1 MASKPEFGVSSSR
14 FGGGQRGGDNQRGRG
29 RGNPGNFVR
38 TTSSFINHGLPTG
51 GTNDVSNVDQ
61 KFEDVRVLDNLE
73 APFGFERYQEGPE
86 RLGWLLNMH
95 ETLMKDSDW
104 ETGRSGVDFY
114 FINDN
119 GETFKTTMLHSPYFF
134 IHCKPG
140 TEGEVEDYLHRR
152 FDDTI
157 EKMKRV
163 KKEDLKQPNHLIGNT
178 RTYIQLSFRN
188 QADLYT
194 VRRILMPVAKKNQEK
209 ANTVDSYAEVV
220 NAANNIGY
228 ENQPHF
234 AAMSSRKNPEDTLDN
249 ILDIREYDVPYYVR
263 AAIDLDIRVGLWY
276 IAKAS
281 HNGTISLTKRPDL
294 VHRPEP
300 VILAFDIETTK
311 LPLKFPDVAIDSI
324 MMISYMIDGR
334 GYLITNRDIVS
345 QDIEDFDY
353 TPKPEFE
360 GPFTIF
366 NEQDEGALLRRFFEH
381 IQEAKPTIF
390 VTYNGDFFDWPFVEG
405 RAKIHGID
413 MYQEIGVY
421 KDDEDEYKCK
431 HATHMDAFRWVKRDS
446 YLPQGSQ
453 GLKAVT
459 TAKLGY
465 NPMELDPEDMTRF
478 ASEFPQTLAQYS
490 VSDAVAT
497 YYLYMKY
504 VHPFIFSLCNIIP
517 LVPDE
522 VLRKGTGTLCE
533 LLLMVEAFRVNVIMP
548 NKHVDQINMFYEG
561 HLLESETYVGGHVE
575 ALEAG
580 VFRSDINS
588 DFKIDPT
595 AAQELIDQLDDAL
608 KFTIQV
614 EEQKSLDDIANY
626 EEIKAQIK
634 KELEELRDRPARQE
648 PPLIYHLDVAAM
660 YPNIILTNRLQPDAM
675 VDESECAT
683 CEFNTTDKTCD
694 RRMKWMWRGEYF
706 PAKKNE
712 YRMIE
717 NQLSIETFPPK
728 YPTGPTRTW
737 NALTDAEKSALVRSR
752 LTDYSKRAYKKVKE
766 TQTVER
772 ESIICQR
779 ENPFYIE
786 TVRAFRDRRYEYKGL
801 HKTWKGKLDVASK
814 DGSAT
819 KVAEAKNMIVLYDS
833 LQLAHK
839 VILNSFYGYVMRKGA
854 RWHSLEMAGIVCLT
868 GSKII
873 QMARQLVE
881 RIGRPLELDTDGIWC
896 ILPKSF
902 PETFTFN
909 LKNGKKFRIDYPC
922 TMLNHLVHAQF
933 TNDQYERLSNPETF
947 EYTVSKENSIF
958 FEIDGPYK
966 AMILPSSTA
975 EDKLLKKRYAVF
987 NEDGSLA
994 ELKGF
999 EMKRRGELKL
1009 IKIFQ
1014 SEIFNVFLDGTT
1026 LEECYAAVAKVADR
1040 WLDVL
1045 FSKAINLDD
1054 DELFELISENRSM
1067 SKTLEEYGAQKST
1080 SITTAKR
1087 LAEFLGDQMIK
1098 DKGLACKF
1106 IISARPHGIPV
1117 SERAVPVAIF
1127 QAEPGVKKHFLRKWL
1142 RDNSLETFDIRDI
1155 LDWDYYLERFGS
1167 VIQKLITIP
1176 AAMQKVRNPVPRVRH
1191 PDWLFKRVAAKDD
1204 KFKQHRITDMF
1215 GKSDK
1220 PLMEDMMDVDDIEEL
1235 NISGTATGIL
1245 PKIAKVTKRKQ
1256 AKPIFDIDAPLPEED
1271 LKSNMPDWN
1280 EDYPEWLEFQKRKWK
1295 RQRLIR
1301 EHNRTSGISKQFPS
1315 QANTASSFFRKQTGS
1330 LVMSVWEVLQ
1340 IVETDIPG
1348 EYRMWVIVQDQMFNI
1363 RLTVPRIFYLNSKE
1377 KEPAEVMNQNPSCDM
1392 VKCSRVLPRSHP
1404 CSNLF
1409 HMSMPEITYQNELK
1423 KFSNIFNHPTT
1434 EGVYETQVPLMTRAI
1449 LQLGAT
1455 CQFDRSKNSSTRR
1468 LDDQFNLYDLIKRT
1482 DATPHYIKNP
1492 KMFQYIYLF
1501 HAHCDSRH
1509 FFALVGPT
1517 IPISQVYV
1525 VGLSKK
1531 NQQMP
1536 NVARMYKEKYE
1547 SMFKEGNSGSDTV
1560 DLASELDFE
1569 TTYYVTE
1576 TEALR
1581 AINKSLMKYLD
1592 SRHGKSILAINSPRS
1607 SSHLIQH
1614 ARNITSLP
1622 FVRVP
1627 SLQEDNR
1634 FDALNWTVPIVKRM
1648 IKHYLDL
1655 SNWIDDKTSQA
1666 RYANIP
1672 FCNIP
1677 DDPYLFM
1684 SDIMFA
1690 RKLIE
1695 NDMVLWWSA
1704 SSMPDLGGREEDEN
1718 VNITSEIMNTEL
1730 SYPGAYETVCVEIEV
1745 VRLCLN
1751 TLMEAPVINE
1761 LEGTSGMGS
1770 FDNASHTLDE
1780 YQGGAVSNTASF
1792 GESMIS
1798 GKTFSMLRALVL
1810 QWFKQAATDKQ
1821 NKFGEHMIDCLH
1833 RWLLSPSSFMHDPAL
1848 YGLVHGMMKKVF
1860 MQLVAEFKRL
1870 GATIV
1875 FANFHKIV
1883 LTTSKETIESA
1894 LPYFDYLYRSIQR
1907 KQVFEILELDPS
1919 FYWDILLWMDEKNY
1933 AGMMV
1938 SDIKGQLQHVVT
1950 KKWNIEEY
1958 LPVAA
1963 RGMFSKQT
1971 SSFVYKLF
1979 TLKRDFPRDISSVIK
1994 EADDNRPDIR
2004 LQKLQLYIKQE
2015 VARKMLRLVPA
2026 LVRRQEEQNHLHD
2039 PDLEFPQLA
2048 GSHLPMD
2055 NPALEYVKSVCAI
2068 LNLEPRIED
2077 EVRILKRSALELV
2090 GGLSDFSSI
2099 AQFRNPCEYFK
2110 LTEVICIYC
2119 NFTADLDFCR
2129 DKELMP
2135 QNGQVQAW
2143 RCKGCHCEYDK
2154 FLIEERM
2161 IAQIQRWVT
2170 SFQLQ
2175 DLRCHRCHTVKKEN
2189 LMLQCDKCGSQY
2201 SSTQS
2206 KPELERKIKVFKN
2219 VAEEQQL
2226 VALSEVVDWCL
2237 MRL

>member
-1 MASKPEFGVSSSR
+1 MTSKPEFGVSSSK
-14 FGGGQRGGDNQRGRG
+14 FGAARG
-29 RGNPGNFVR
+29 RGNYRGGR
-38 TTSSFINHGLPTG
+38 GGIRSTASFQKYGLPTG
-51 GTNDVSNVDQ
+51 NNGNEASNVDQ
-61 KFEDVRVLDNLE
+61 KFEDVRILDNLE
-73 APFGFERYQEGPE
+73 VPFGFERYQEGPE

-95 ETLMKDSDW
+95 ETLIKDSDW
-104 ETGRSGVDFY
+104 ATGRSGVDFY

-134 IHCKPG
+134 INCKPG

-152 FDDTI
+152 FELVI
-157 EKMKRV
+157 EKMQRV

-178 RTYIQLSFRN
+178 RTYIQLFFRN
-188 QADLYT
+188 QSDLFS
-194 VRRILMPVAKKNQEK
+194 VRRILMPIAKKNQEK
-209 ANTVDSYAEVV
+209 ANTLDSYAEVV

-228 ENQPHF
+228 EGGSHL
-234 AAMSSRKNPEDTLDN
+234 AAMSSRKNPDDTLDF

-276 IAKAS
+276 TAKAS
-281 HNGTISLTKRPDL
+281 HNGTISLTKRTEL

-311 LPLKFPDVAIDSI
+311 LPLKFPDVSIDSI

-334 GYLITNRDIVS
+334 GYLITNREIVS

-366 NEQDEGALLRRFFEH
+366 NEADEEALLRRFFEH
-381 IQEAKPTIF
+381 IQEAKPTIY

-405 RAKIHGID
+405 RAKVHGID

-421 KDDEDEYKCK
+421 RDDEDEYKCK

-478 ASEFPQTLAQYS
+478 ASEYPQTLAQYS

-548 NKHVDQINMFYEG
+548 NKHVDEVNQFYEG

-595 AAQELIDQLDDAL
+595 AAQELIDQLDNAL

-614 EEQKSLDDIANY
+614 EENKKLEDIANY
-626 EEIKAQIK
+626 EEVKAQIRS
-634 KELEELRDRPARQE
+634 ELEAIRDQPMRQE

-683 CEFNTTDKTCD
+683 CEFNVTDKTCD
-694 RRMKWMWRGEYF
+694 RRMKWLWRGEYS

-717 NQLSIETFPPK
+717 NQLSHELFPPK
-728 YPTGPTRTW
+728 YPSGPQRPW
-737 NALTDAEKSALVRSR
+737 NALTETEKSTLLRTR
-752 LTDYSKRAYKKVKE
+752 LSDYTRTVYKKVKE
-766 TQTVER
+766 TKMVER

-801 HKTWKGKLDVASK
+801 HKTWKGKLDEAAK

-819 KVAEAKNMIVLYDS
+819 KIAEAKNMIVLYDS

-873 QMARQLVE
+873 QMARKLVE

-902 PETFTFN
+902 PETFTFTMT
-909 LKNGKKFRIDYPC
+909 NGKKFRIDYPC
-922 TMLNHLVHAQF
+922 TMLNHLVHAEF
-933 TNDQYERLSNPETF
+933 TNDQYQRLSNPETF
-947 EYTVSKENSIF
+947 EYTVSRENSIF
-958 FEIDGPYK
+958 FEIDGPYR
-966 AMILPSSTA
+966 AMVLPSSTA

-987 NEDGSLA
+987 NKDGSLA

-999 EMKRRGELKL
+999 ELKRRGELKL

-1014 SEIFNVFLDGTT
+1014 SEIFNVFLDGET
-1026 LEECYAAVAKVADR
+1026 LEECYSAVAKVADR

-1045 FSKAINLDD
+1045 FSKAINLED

-1080 SITTAKR
+1080 SISTAKR

-1117 SERAVPVAIF
+1117 SERAIPVAIF
-1127 QAEPGVKKHFLRKWL
+1127 QAEPSVKKHFLRKWL
-1142 RDNSLETFDIRDI
+1142 RDNSLETFEVRDI

-1176 AAMQKVRNPVPRVRH
+1176 AAMQKVRNPVPRIRH

-1215 GKSDK
+1215 GKSDQ
-1220 PLMEDMMDVDDIEEL
+1220 PLMDMMDVDDIEEL
-1235 NISGTATGIL
+1235 NVSGTAVNSNGLL
-1245 PKIAKVTKRKQ
+1245 PKVAKVTKRRQ
-1256 AKPIFDIDAPLPEED
+1256 PAVFHIDDPIPEND
-1271 LKSNMPDWN
+1271 LKINMPDWN
-1280 EDYPEWLEFQKRKWK
+1280 EDYPAWLEFQKRKWK

-1301 EHNRTSGISKQFPS
+1301 AYNRELGAQPQQQSTLG
-1315 QANTASSFFRKQTGS
+1315 AAGFFRKQTGS
-1330 LVMSVWEVLQ
+1330 LVMSVWEIIQV
-1340 IVETDIPG
+1340 VETEIPG
-1348 EYRMWVIVQDQMFNI
+1348 EYRLWVVVQDQMFNV
-1363 RLTVPRIFYLNSKE
+1363 RLTIPRIFYLNSRD
-1377 KEPAEVMNQNPSCDM
+1377 KEPSAVMNETPSCHM
-1392 VKCSRVLPRSHP
+1392 SKCSRILPRSHP
-1404 CSNLF
+1404 TSYLYQ
-1409 HMSMPEITYQNELK
+1409 MWMPETTYQEELK
-1423 KFSNIFNHPTT
+1423 KFSNIFNHPST
-1434 EGVYETQVPLMTRAI
+1434 EGVYETQVPLLIRAI

-1455 CQFDRSKNSSTRR
+1455 CQFDKSVGTNRKI
-1468 LDDQFNLYDLIKRT
+1468 DDQFNLHDLKQRPE
-1482 DATPHYIKNP
+1482 ATNHYIRNP
-1492 KMFQYIYLF
+1492 KMFQYLYLY
-1501 HAHCDSRH
+1501 HAHSDNRH
-1509 FFALVGPT
+1509 FFTLIGATL
-1517 IPISQVYV
+1517 PISQVFV

-1536 NVARMYKEKYE
+1536 NVNRMYKEKFAEMEQQQHYLD
-1547 SMFKEGNSGSDTV
+1547 SSV
-1560 DLASELDFE
+1560 DMSNEIEFE
-1569 TTYYVTE
+1569 TNYFITE
-1576 TEALR
+1576 KEALR
-1581 AINKSLMKYLD
+1581 AINKVLTKYLD
-1592 SRHGKSILAINSPRS
+1592 SRKGKTILAINSPRS
-1607 SSHLIQH
+1607 SAFLIQH
-1614 ARNITSLP
+1614 ARQITSLP
-1622 FVRVP
+1622 FVRIP

-1634 FDALNWTVPIVKRM
+1634 FDALNWTVPTVRRM
-1648 IKHYLDL
+1648 FKHYFELGT
-1655 SNWIDDKTSQA
+1655 WIEEKTTQA
-1666 RYANIP
+1666 RYSNIP

-1690 RKLIE
+1690 RELIH

-1704 SSMPDLGGREEDEN
+1704 SNMPDLGGREEDEN
-1718 VNITSEIMNTEL
+1718 LNMTSEILSTEL
-1730 SYPGAYETVCVEIEV
+1730 SYPGAYETVCVELEV

-1751 TLMEAPVINE
+1751 ALMEAPVINE
-1761 LEGTSGMGS
+1761 LEGTSDMAS
-1770 FDNASHTLDE
+1770 FDNTSHTLDE
-1780 YQGGAVSNTASF
+1780 YSNGAITSTASF
-1792 GESMIS
+1792 GEGMIS
-1798 GKTFSMLRALVL
+1798 GKTFSMLRGLVL
-1810 QWFKQAATDKQ
+1810 QWFKQANGTK
-1821 NKFGEHMIDCLH
+1821 NKKFGEHMIDSLH
-1833 RWLLSPSSFMHDPAL
+1833 RWLLSPSSYMHDPSL

-1870 GATIV
+1870 GANII

-1883 LTTSKETIESA
+1883 MTTSKETFESA
-1894 LPYFDYLYRSIQR
+1894 LPYFDYLNRTIQH
-1907 KQVFEILELDPS
+1907 KQVFEILELTATY
-1919 FYWDILLWMDEKNY
+1919 YWDVLLWMDEKNY
-1933 AGMMV
+1933 AGVMV
-1938 SDIKGQLQHVVT
+1938 VDPFDTAT
-1950 KKWNIEEY
+1950 KKKASTITKRWNIEDY
-1958 LPVAA
+1958 LPDAA
-1963 RGMFSKQT
+1963 KVVFSNQT
-1971 SSFVYKLF
+1971 SSFIHKMLMF
-1979 TLKRDFPRDISSVIK
+1979 KREFPRDISSIIK
-1994 EADDNRPDIR
+1994 EVDESKPDLR
-2004 LQKLQLYIKQE
+2004 LQRLQLYVKQD
-2015 VARKMLRLVPA
+2015 VARKMLRAVPI
-2026 LVRRQEEQNHLHD
+2026 LVRRQEEQNHHRD
-2039 PDLEFPQLA
+2039 ADMVFPQLA
-2048 GSHLPMD
+2048 GSHLVMD
-2055 NPALEYVKSVCAI
+2055 NPALEYIKSVCAV
-2068 LNLEPRIED
+2068 LNLDSRIED

-2090 GGLSDFSSI
+2090 GGLSDFSHV

-2110 LTEVICIYC
+2110 LTEVICVYC
-2119 NFTADLDFCR
+2119 NYTADLDFCR
-2129 DKELMP
+2129 DSELMP
-2135 QNGQVQAW
+2135 LKGQVRPW
-2143 RCKGCHCEYDK
+2143 RCKGCHSEYDK
-2154 FLIEERM
+2154 FVIEERM
-2161 IAQIQRWVT
+2161 ITQIQRWIT
-2170 SFQLQ
+2170 AYQLQ

-2189 LMLQCDKCGSQY
+2189 LMLQCDKCGTQY
-2201 SSTQS
+2201 SSTLS
-2206 KPELERKIKVFKN
+2206 KPDLERKIKVFKN
-2219 VAEEQQL
+2219 VAHEQQL
-2226 VALSEVVDWCL
+2226 IALSEAVDWCL
-2237 MRL
+2237 MRI